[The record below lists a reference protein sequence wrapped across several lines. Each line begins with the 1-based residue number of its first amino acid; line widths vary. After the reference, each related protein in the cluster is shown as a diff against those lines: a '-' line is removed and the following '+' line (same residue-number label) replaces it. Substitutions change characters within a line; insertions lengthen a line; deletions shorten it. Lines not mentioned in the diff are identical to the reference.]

1 MAGYTEFDIKTNE
14 TLGTGAAYPDVS
26 VDGITYGLGVKQ
38 TFENGIF
45 MKAVATYTDYDDIS
59 IASTGSDAASTID
72 ADIEATAAKF
82 ALGYN
87 F

>member
-1 MAGYTEFDIKTNE
+1 
-14 TLGTGAAYPDVS
+14 
-26 VDGITYGLGVKQ
+26 
-38 TFENGIF
+38 